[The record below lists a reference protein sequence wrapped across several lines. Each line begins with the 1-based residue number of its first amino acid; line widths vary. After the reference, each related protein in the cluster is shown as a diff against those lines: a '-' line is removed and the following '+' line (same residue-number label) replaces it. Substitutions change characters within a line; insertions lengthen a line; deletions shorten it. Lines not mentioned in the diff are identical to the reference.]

1 MSSLENHYFQV
12 KSESSSLEKLS
23 LAKPELSEEIR
34 NVKAVI
40 LPSHGS
46 EDSFYRG
53 TLDLL
58 DYLNENGLST
68 TVYASDDEYI
78 ELSLHGADHWIGKLF
93 INAVTIPLFVGLLTN
108 YVYDEL
114 EAEPDDNISINVVVE
129 RESGN
134 TISVD
139 FRGKVDDL
147 TLALNEINKLAVV
160 DNKEDTNE
168 TNESLN
174 EKK

>member
-1 MSSLENHYFQV
+1 MSSLENYYFQV
-12 KSESSSLEKLS
+12 KNESSSLEKLS
-23 LAKPELSEEIR
+23 LAKPELAEEIK
-34 NVKAVI
+34 NAKAVI

-46 EDSFYRG
+46 KDSFYSS

-58 DYLNENGLST
+58 DYLNENGLCT

-93 INAVTIPLFVGLLTN
+93 INEVTIPLFVGLLTN

-114 EAEPDDNISINVVVE
+114 KAEPDDNIAINVVVE
-129 RESGN
+129 RGSDN
-134 TISVD
+134 SISVD

-147 TLALNEINKLAVV
+147 TLALNEINKLGVA
-160 DNKEDTNE
+160 DNKEE
-168 TNESLN
+168 KKEANESLN